1 MPSTLESRPASAE
14 DSSSTRSTID
24 QVKQLIADLNVRW
37 TQISKVSETIK
48 QIARNTNLV
57 ALNAAIEA
65 ARAGESGRGFA
76 VVADEVR
83 RLATQSANAT
93 ADIGNVVAS
102 IKSESAKALAD
113 VEQAEHSSLLDTA
126 RVVLAGEAQRLEARF
141 AVMATALY
149 GLKNFLIGMKTR
161 NLGPQ
166 REQIDAV
173 MHEYL
178 SRNPDLLAFACGC
191 EPNAFDGRDREFI
204 GAPGHDASGR
214 LMAYWHR
221 GSGMPQ
227 RECLVGYNQAD
238 GSGDWYQVPRDKGR
252 DVFMEPYEYKV
263 GGTTVLMT
271 SFMSPLYANGRFL
284 GILGAD
290 YTLHQLQESLGQLA
304 PMGNGR
310 YALISNAGVYVT
322 HANAQRLGD
331 KAAELPQEARN
342 AIAQGKAWEQV
353 KGQRVELLH
362 PIRVGDSDA
371 PWALLMSFELAQ
383 AGE

>member
-1 MPSTLESRPASAE
+1 M
-14 DSSSTRSTID
+14 D

-37 TQISKVSETIK
+37 TQISKVSEVIK
-48 QIARNTNLV
+48 QIAKNTNLV

-126 RVVLAGEAQRLEARF
+126 RVVLTSETQRLEARF

-149 GLKNFLIGMKTR
+149 GLKNFLIGMKSR

-173 MHEYL
+173 MQEYL
-178 SRNPDLLAFACGC
+178 TRNPDLLAFACGC
-191 EPNAFDGRDREFI
+191 EPNAFDGRDAEFV
-204 GAPGHDASGR
+204 GAPGHDTSGR
-214 LMAYWHR
+214 IMAYWHR
-221 GSGMPQ
+221 GSGVAQ
-227 RECLVGYNQAD
+227 RECLVGYDKAD
-238 GSGDWYQVPRDKGR
+238 GSGDWYQIPRDKGR
-252 DVFMEPYEYKV
+252 DVFMEPYEYSV
-263 GGTTVLMT
+263 GGSSVLMT
-271 SFMSPLYANGRFL
+271 SFMSPMIANGRFL

-290 YTLHQLQESLGQLA
+290 YTLHQLQESLGKLT
-304 PMGNGR
+304 PMGNGQ
-310 YALISNAGVYVT
+310 YTLLSNASVYVT
-322 HANAQRLGD
+322 HPDAKRLGN
-331 KAAELPQEARN
+331 KADELPQEARN
-342 AIAQGKAWEQV
+342 AIAQGRSWEQA
-353 KGQRVELLH
+353 KGRRVQLLQ

-371 PWALLMSFELAQ
+371 PWALMMSFELAQ
-383 AGE
+383 TGE